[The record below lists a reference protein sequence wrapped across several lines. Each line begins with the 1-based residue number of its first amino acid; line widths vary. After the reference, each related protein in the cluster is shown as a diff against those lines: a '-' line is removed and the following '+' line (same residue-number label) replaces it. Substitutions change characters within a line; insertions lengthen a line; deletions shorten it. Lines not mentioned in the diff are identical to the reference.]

1 MTIPTTQ
8 SRMPVTPTGSASS
21 VRIKDVARRAK
32 VAPSTVSLALS
43 GNGYISDEKRKH
55 ILRVAN
61 EMNYRPKMAAR
72 LLRAH
77 NTGYMGLIINA
88 YIQDAKRNDQQFN
101 DFRPVGWQITS
112 FLEACR
118 NDGLRHQIEVIQ
130 PPSEEHKGV
139 SELIEGGMIDG
150 AVISGL
156 VEKDCPLGN
165 MLLDQP
171 QFPWVSLDEPA
182 ENCVLS
188 ATDQGVEQAM
198 QYLAALGHQKIAVTF
213 GDVNCLQHAQV
224 KQGYES
230 AVKQFGLK
238 TQAKWVAQFPG
249 AINDALRKIETQWAR
264 DVLSSKNRPTAIFCG
279 GIGTAAIVI
288 HTAAKLGIDVPSK
301 LSVIAVGFG
310 VDATSQAIVPT
321 MLERDHKSMM
331 TAALSMLRA
340 RLQDRTVEDPIQRFV
355 PNLIHGQSV
364 ARVHG

>member
-1 MTIPTTQ
+1 MTTSLSQ
-8 SRMPVTPTGSASS
+8 KPVSSATH
-21 VRIKDVARRAK
+21 VRIKDVAKRAK

-43 GNGYISDEKRKH
+43 GNGYISDEKREH

-77 NTGYMGLIINA
+77 TTGYMGLIVNA
-88 YIQDAKRNDQQFN
+88 YSQDAKRSGDQAM

-130 PPSEEHKGV
+130 PPSDEHKGV

-165 MLLDQP
+165 MLREKP
-171 QFPWVSLDEPA
+171 QFPWVSLDEPS
-182 ENCVLS
+182 EYCVLS

-224 KQGYES
+224 KQGYEA

-238 TQAKWVAQFPG
+238 TQAKWMAPFPG
-249 AINDALRKIETQWAR
+249 SINEKLREKETRWAR
-264 DVLSSKNRPTAIFCG
+264 NILTSKNRPTAIFCG

-288 HTAAKLGIDVPSK
+288 HTAVQLGIDVPSE

-310 VDATSQAIVPT
+310 VDASSQAIVPT

-340 RLQDRTVEDPIQRFV
+340 RLQDRSVEEPVQRFV

-364 ARVHG
+364 ARVHD